1 MPVVGGYNRL
11 DLNESSVTQTHS
23 FRLRLNRRYKILL
36 IILTL
41 ALLLITL
48 RSLSKYHS
56 TPSFWNGTIILIS
69 IDGFRTEYL
78 ERGLTPTLK
87 LLAETGVSA
96 DYLEPTFPTSTF
108 PNHYSLVTG
117 FYPSVHGI
125 VANTFFDPELNDT
138 FVYTD
143 RRSSGQ
149 GKWWVGR
156 GDVKVEPIWVT
167 ADKSD
172 IVTAAYMYPG
182 TEAMTL
188 GSQPTYVVDF
198 DHTKDLQH
206 LSQNIMDWVK
216 LPDVNK
222 PQLIIAYIGVVDTIG
237 HKYGPHSLKINET
250 ITEVDNMLSELY
262 HQTREFNVN
271 YMIVG
276 DHGMTSTPRTN
287 IIYID
292 DIIDLSKS
300 SVIDYWPN
308 LMLIPFNDDDINLIY
323 TNLTI
328 LSNTT
333 KYQDSFTPYL
343 RSNIP
348 PNLHFGNNPR
358 ISPIYLIPSSGY
370 LFSYKNQ
377 SENLPLGM
385 HGYPVDSSFQKSSKS
400 QSDKPSIEK
409 LPSENQNHKQL
420 NDMTSIFI
428 LHGSLFSSGARI
440 RGLMNTEI
448 YEFLCRLLG
457 IGDWSGTDR
466 KERSSGTDLK
476 RTLTNS
482 TEDAQRML
490 NKIVNWE
497 RVM

>member
-1 MPVVGGYNRL
+1 MSFL
-11 DLNESSVTQTHS
+11 ASLIIHCLLLHISKSSVTQTHS

-36 IILTL
+36 IILAL

-78 ERGLTPTLK
+78 ERGLTPTLE

-125 VANTFFDPELNDT
+125 VANTFFDPELNGT

-182 TEAMTL
+182 TEAMIL

-206 LSQNIMDWVK
+206 LSRNIMDWVK

-237 HKYGPHSLKINET
+237 HKFGPNSLKINET
-250 ITEVDNMLSELY
+250 ITQVDTLLSQLY
-262 HQTREFNVN
+262 HQTRDLDVN
-271 YMIVG
+271 FMIVG
-276 DHGMTSTPRTN
+276 DHGMTSSPRTKV
-287 IIYID
+287 IYID

-300 SVIDYWPN
+300 SVIDHWPN
-308 LMLIPFNDDDINLIY
+308 LMLIPFNDDDINTIY
-323 TNLTI
+323 SNLTI
-328 LSNTT
+328 LANTT
-333 KYQDSFTPYL
+333 EYQDSFTPYL

-370 LFSYKNQ
+370 LFSCKNQ
-377 SENLPLGM
+377 TENLPLGM
-385 HGYPVDSSFQKSSKS
+385 HGYPR
-400 QSDKPSIEK
+400 
-409 LPSENQNHKQL
+409 L

-440 RGLMNTEI
+440 GGLMNTEI